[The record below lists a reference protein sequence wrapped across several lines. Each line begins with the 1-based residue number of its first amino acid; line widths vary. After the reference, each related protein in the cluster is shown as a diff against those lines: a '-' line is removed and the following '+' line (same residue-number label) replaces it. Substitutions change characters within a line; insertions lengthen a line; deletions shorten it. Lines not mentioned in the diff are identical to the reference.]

1 MVKDQLIMDLDFI
14 MTHPKVGIDNLEW
27 FYNNCLMSYPSVPLF
42 KIVNHMQQRSPSLL
56 RDWSSKNVTI
66 REAMKDL
73 GFSTLSILTIDLSSK
88 DLMLKDGFYIAPYQT
103 NGDLSSLSLLK
114 NYHRIH
120 VTCDGNPMVI
130 KGVEEKNARNFILYL
145 KKWEGSK

>member
-1 MVKDQLIMDLDFI
+1 MDLDFI

-56 RDWSSKNVTI
+56 RDWSSKNMTI

-88 DLMLKDGFYIAPYQT
+88 DLTIEDGFYIAPYQANADFT
-103 NGDLSSLSLLK
+103 SLSLLK

-130 KGVEEKNARNFILYL
+130 KGVEEINAGKFILYL
-145 KKWEGSK
+145 KKREDSK